1 MVPRSVYLTVDFSYL
16 NVSTHTKKK
25 LVTATGEQRCK
36 ILPSQM
42 ELLVADSCALYNN
55 KGDTV
60 DFWEMISMIREKDSM
75 WQI

>member
-16 NVSTHTKKK
+16 NVSTKKKK
-25 LVTATGEQRCK
+25 LVSATGEQRHK
-36 ILPSQM
+36 ILPPQM

-60 DFWEMISMIREKDSM
+60 VFWEMISVISEKDNM